1 MLVSGNVME
10 VIVSFDFFGEWHE
23 FRRNISDFDRNDAK
37 EPYAYFN
44 EFLYDENKT
53 RFEITLL
60 KNKNGELTKDYA
72 YAMVYMTDA
81 YGKEEPRWK
90 IPDVEVEFRDAIDDK
105 LKYFIPPKP
114 DGIKAEIEYL
124 KDKMLD
130 ITGVK
135 EIPAS
140 MLPNPNHAD
149 ENETVKSTLE
159 WDDNFYWIISSIG
172 AWLLIGFIILL
183 LFK

>member
-1 MLVSGNVME
+1 MLSGNVME
-10 VIVSFDFFGEWHE
+10 VIVSFELFGEWHE
-23 FRRNISDFDRNDAK
+23 FRRNISDFDRNDEK

-44 EFLYDENKT
+44 EFLYDEDKT

-81 YGKEEPRWK
+81 YGKEQPRWK
-90 IPDVEVEFRDAIDDK
+90 IPDVEVEFRDTIDDK
-105 LKYFIPPKP
+105 LKYFIPPEP

-135 EIPAS
+135 KIPAS
-140 MLPNPNHAD
+140 RLQNPRYLD
-149 ENETVKSTLE
+149 LRECLEN
-159 WDDNFYWIISSIG
+159 N
-172 AWLLIGFIILL
+172 
-183 LFK
+183 

>member
-1 MLVSGNVME
+1 ME
-10 VIVSFDFFGEWHE
+10 VIVSFELFGEWHE
-23 FRRNISDFDRNDAK
+23 FRRNISDFDRNDEK

-44 EFLYDENKT
+44 EFLYDEDKT

-90 IPDVEVEFRDAIDDK
+90 IPDVEVEFKDTIDDK
-105 LKYFIPPKP
+105 FKYFIPPEP
-114 DGIKAEIEYL
+114 DGIKVEMEYL

-135 EIPAS
+135 KILAS
-140 MLPNPNHAD
+140 RLQNPRYLD
-149 ENETVKSTLE
+149 LRECLEN
-159 WDDNFYWIISSIG
+159 N
-172 AWLLIGFIILL
+172 
-183 LFK
+183 